1 MAKGNKSSQ
10 IPGYV
15 TTKEAA
21 EMLGISNHRIYQYV
35 KASRLKAVQVGKAF
49 MMRVEDVEQFRPN
62 PSGRVRTKAPAWRTY
77 RSRGTLLAT
86 DILVRV
92 RTGQQVKLVEKLKA
106 IQEEDRHTFPGTIAR
121 YAIKGDAALTTVQFW
136 LIWKDTEMPDE
147 MTRQK
152 DLAAFQAELADVLDW
167 ETAQYSIN
175 EVIIHT

>member
-1 MAKGNKSSQ
+1 MAKGNKTSQ

-15 TTKEAA
+15 TTKEAVKI
-21 EMLGISNHRIYQYV
+21 LGVSSHRIYQYI
-35 KASRLKAVQVGKAF
+35 KAGRLKAVQVGKAF

-62 PSGRVRTKAPAWRTY
+62 PSGRMRTKASPWRTY

-92 RTGQQVKLVEKLKA
+92 RPGQQGKLVEKLKV
-106 IQEEDRHTFPGTIAR
+106 IQEGDRHTFPGTIAR
-121 YAIKGDAALTTVQFW
+121 YAIKGDMALATVRFW
-136 LIWKDTEMPDE
+136 LIWKDTEMPNE
-147 MTRQK
+147 AIRQK

-167 ETAQYSIN
+167 ETAQYNIS